1 MRILIGCGGTG
12 GHIYPAIAIADA
24 IKATHATVAFLFVG
38 KKGGMEME
46 ILPNTGYPIIG
57 IDIKGLQRKKII
69 PNLSLPF
76 LLLKSL
82 YQARKI
88 IRNFKPNVVI
98 GTGGYACLPTLLAA
112 YTQGIPT
119 LIQEQN
125 SVAGFANQL
134 LARLVTK
141 ICVGYPAVAFPCAKE
156 KIVLTGNP
164 VRPSI
169 YTPKLAQALA
179 RNHFNLVPYKKCL
192 LVIGGSGGA
201 DQLNTTILAAIPHLH
216 GLGVQVLWITG
227 KRYFPVIQHH
237 LTIQQHGG
245 IIRCYPFVDHMAMAY
260 AAADVVVSRA
270 GALSIAELC
279 VAQKPTIL
287 VPSPHVVND
296 HQTKNSLPLVAQ
308 GAAIYLAD
316 KDCPRLLLAEII
328 TLLDDET
335 KQMAM
340 IQQMEPFK
348 ALHTHALDKIT
359 EEIWRL
365 VSA

>member
-24 IKATHATVAFLFVG
+24 MKAKHASVEFLFVG

-46 ILPNTGYPIIG
+46 IIPTTGYPIIG

-69 PNLSLPF
+69 PNLTLPF

-88 IRNFKPNVVI
+88 IRNFKPNIVI

-125 SVAGFANQL
+125 SVAGLTNRL

-141 ICVGYPAVAFPCAKE
+141 ICVGYPAVAFPCAKK
-156 KIVLTGNP
+156 KIVVTGNP

-169 YTPKLAQALA
+169 YTPKLAQGTA
-179 RNHFNLVPYKKCL
+179 RDHFNLVQYKKCL

-201 DQLNTTILAAIPHLH
+201 DQLNTTILATIPYLH
-216 GLGVQVLWITG
+216 GLGLQILWITG

-237 LTIQQHGG
+237 LTTQLQGG
-245 IIRCYPFVDHMAMAY
+245 ITRCYPFVDHMAMAY
-260 AAADVVVSRA
+260 AAADMVVSRA

-287 VPSPHVVND
+287 VPSPHVVHD

-308 GAAIYLAD
+308 GAAISLAD
-316 KDCPRLLLAEII
+316 KDCSQLLLVEIVS
-328 TLLDDET
+328 LLHNKT

-348 ALHTHALDKIT
+348 VLHTHALDKIT

-365 VSA
+365 AKT